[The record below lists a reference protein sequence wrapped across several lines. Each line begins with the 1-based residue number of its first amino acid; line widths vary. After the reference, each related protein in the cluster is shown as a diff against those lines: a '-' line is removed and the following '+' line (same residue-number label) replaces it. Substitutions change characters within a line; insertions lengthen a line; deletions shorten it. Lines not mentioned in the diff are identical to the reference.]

1 MGGDYTR
8 FTFKANKNYSGV
20 LKQQGRVS
28 LDSDWNELADIADRK
43 WRSETLDIIGRC
55 AVPVTT
61 PEAFKVMPTGS
72 GAFDI
77 GIGRAYVDGIQTEN
91 HGLDPQLYDPILGE
105 EHKTN
110 PVPYSDQPFFPAPL
124 PPSLTA
130 PALPPILGR
139 TDLIYL
145 DVWQREVTVIEDP
158 GIKEIALGGPDTTT
172 RVQTAWQVKAI
183 TDVGDASCPDTI
195 ARWDDEV
202 RPSGGRLTTSTFVP
216 PPDDNPCII
225 SAAGGYRGI
234 KNRLYRV
241 EIHTPGPLGTARF
254 KWSRNNASIV
264 SEVEAISAST
274 DQITVRQ
281 IGRDQILR
289 FNVGDWIEITDDHL
303 EFQSQPGHMGQI
315 TNIDEANRI
324 ITINN
329 TIPGSLNLDP
339 TDATRHTRVR
349 RWDQSSGVDAN
360 GLLIVTAGPVDIED
374 GIQVYFSLDPSIAGG
389 EFKIGDYWVFYARTA
404 DGSVEPLVNAP
415 PRGIK
420 HHYCRLAFVTWGA
433 DVESTFVRDCRTLW
447 PPAKCCP
454 IAVRPGEDIQ
464 AAINRVPEEGGCVCL
479 LPGIHQIYKPLFV
492 DGRKNITLTGV
503 GTASKLVFSST
514 PAGDAAQSLLYVV
527 GASNNIEI
535 KEMLVH
541 VDSLEHLIF
550 VDEACEDVSINDVVL
565 INGLTPQDSRSDCVL
580 LGECCN
586 VTIDDCQMVG
596 YLGVVQ
602 AGSKT
607 LEQARTALATLR
619 PQEEPAE
626 EAEGEAEG
634 EATAAADEEEPG
646 PLLVSTLQ
654 ELHIHK
660 SCIFFAETGIQ
671 LQDVL
676 SGDIEKNRL
685 NAMTPDRLDPFTRPP
700 VQTPDGV
707 IVSAPPEDFYAT
719 LEDSLAALSVCPG
732 PAQAE
737 GEEEEGEEETGG
749 DEQGETPEIP
759 EETVGV
765 SACLIEDFDIRYNRI
780 RAGGGLAFQYSRCVR
795 VISNRFIV
803 SKVGIAFGYGFD
815 NGINDNDIRMITPD
829 NLAKEEQQNHGL
841 DTVWRR
847 NHPGY
852 SAISLR
858 FVRGIQIKENH
869 MQAHT
874 AIATENYGKHKC
886 SAGYQHTSVLRIL
899 GIERPWRA
907 FIELFWFICQLFR
920 LLSSGETTG
929 AAAGPGAVD
938 TDVAQTR
945 KEQFE
950 LRMFNRF
957 YAFLFSHF
965 MPYFIGK
972 ADISDN
978 RMMVSRF
985 GVLLYKIFSIS
996 GLRIMRNR
1004 ISGFQKAGI
1013 FVRPWYS
1020 VGFVDKFARS
1030 IRCLITWIIAFL
1042 TMLRDALRDFL
1053 EDEQP
1058 SEQPETGITGI
1069 LAQSISWILVLCSR
1083 YCGGAAPPEGEEGE
1097 EEQPPSLA
1105 EVLVDA
1111 LDDFLD
1117 HVRLQWLD
1125 DLVNQAYDIDR
1136 NVLTGSGDGIWTG
1149 MDGSR
1154 ITNNKVTIWPAST
1167 VPYETMVIGIL
1178 LRKHFEN
1185 LDTPYYSDE
1194 VEFLAESAME
1204 LDRDLVF
1211 MASSVFGAS
1220 GWLEPNL
1227 GDAQFRGHFR
1237 GFLSE
1242 LASYV
1247 DSSSP
1252 PIMEQVTAMQEGLD
1266 EANLDLPKVRDAW
1279 SALLIIMGRDLRGY
1293 GIAMRGANMEC
1304 RGNHVEAKTGCRSL
1318 FPEGNQDEA
1327 TNAPALNLPWGRQA
1341 MFESPGIGGIWQF
1354 SNTGGLLIDFLE
1366 IFSGKGKGWGYIYQL
1381 IIWFIFYRILFTEE
1395 ERTIS
1400 VNENTVHKAL
1410 VHGIRTMEVA
1420 GLEEVNIYDN
1430 TVRDASR
1437 HGIYHSVGIFGMFD
1451 EGVHAE
1457 GVHAKVHRNTV
1468 IHSQGSSAFSRL
1480 QGTRDEFSSFSSLI
1494 YVDNEEGTTLMSHNH
1509 GDGEGLAGQERAV
1522 YTESEV
1528 VGISANHILTDA
1540 KWAFE
1545 VDASYGLFTD
1555 NMTNKKNNVSPSGI
1569 VQGPDVTNL

>member
-8 FTFKANKNYSGV
+8 FTFKAKKNYSGV

-28 LDSDWNELADIADRK
+28 LDADLNELFEITDRR
-43 WRSETLDIIGRC
+43 WRSETLDIIGHC
-55 AVPVTT
+55 VVPIST
-61 PEAFKVMPTGS
+61 PDGFRVIPTGS
-72 GAFDI
+72 GTFDI
-77 GIGRAYVDGIQTEN
+77 GIGRAYVDGIQAEC
-91 HGLDPQLYDPILGE
+91 HGLDPQRYDAVLGE
-105 EHKTN
+105 KQGTS
-110 PVPYSDQPFFPAPL
+110 PVPYSDQPHLPAPL
-124 PPSLTA
+124 PPSLTRSV
-130 PALPPILGR
+130 LPSITGR

-145 DVWQREVTVIEDP
+145 DVFQREVTVIEDP
-158 GIKEIALGGPDTTT
+158 DIKEIALGGPDTTT
-172 RVQTAWQVKAI
+172 RVQTAWQVKALA
-183 TDVGDASCPDTI
+183 DVGDVSCSDEIPDWENI
-195 ARWDDEV
+195 V
-202 RPSGGRLTTSTFVP
+202 SPSAGWLTTGTYTP

-225 SAAGGYRGI
+225 SAAGGYHGI
-234 KNRLYRV
+234 ENRLYRV
-241 EIHTPGPLGTARF
+241 EIHTKGLLGTAKF

-264 SEVEAISAST
+264 SEVETISEG
-274 DQITVRQ
+274 DQITVRS
-281 IGRDQILR
+281 IGRDQTLR
-289 FNVGDWIEITDDHL
+289 FNIGDWIEIRDDHL
-303 EFQSQPGHMGQI
+303 EFQGLAGHPARI
-315 TNIDEANRI
+315 VDIDEANRI
-324 ITINN
+324 LTINN
-329 TIPGSLNLDP
+329 PISASLNLD
-339 TDATRHTRVR
+339 ASHAARHTRVI
-349 RWDQSSGVDAN
+349 RWDQQSVVDTA
-360 GLLIVTAGPVDIED
+360 GLLDVTAGPIDIED
-374 GIQVYFSLDPSIAGG
+374 GIQVWFSLDPAISSG
-389 EFKIGDYWVFYARTA
+389 EFKVGDYWVFHARTA
-404 DGSVEPLVNAP
+404 DGSVELLQNAP

-420 HHYCRLAFVTWGA
+420 HHYCQLALVTWGA

-479 LPGIHQIYKPLFV
+479 LPGTHQIYKPLFV

-503 GTASKLVFSST
+503 GTASKLVFSSIPT
-514 PAGDAAQSLLYVV
+514 GDATQSLLYVV
-527 GASNNIEI
+527 GASHNIEI

-541 VDSLEHLIF
+541 ADSLEHLVF

-565 INGLTPQDSRSDCVL
+565 INGLTQQDSHSDCVL

-586 VTIDDCQMVG
+586 VTIDDCKMVG

-607 LEQARTALATLR
+607 LERARTALAALR
-619 PQEEPAE
+619 PSEKPAE

-634 EATAAADEEEPG
+634 EANAAAGEEKPG

-654 ELHIHK
+654 ELHVHK
-660 SCIFFAETGIQ
+660 SCIFFAEIGIQ

-676 SGDIEKNRL
+676 SGNIEKNRL
-685 NAMTPDRLDPFTRPP
+685 NTMTPDRLDPFRRPP
-700 VQTPDGV
+700 VQA
-707 IVSAPPEDFYAT
+707 APPEDFYAT

-737 GEEEEGEEETGG
+737 GEEEAGEEGTGG

-780 RAGGGLAFQYSRCVR
+780 RAGGGLAFQCSRCVR
-795 VISNRFIV
+795 SLSNRFVV
-803 SKVGIAFGYGFD
+803 SRVGIAFGYGFD
-815 NGINDNDIRMITPD
+815 NEINDNDIRMITPD
-829 NLAKEEQQNHGL
+829 NLAEEEQQSHGP
-841 DTVWRR
+841 DTLWRR
-847 NHPGY
+847 NDSGDA
-852 SAISLR
+852 AISLR
-858 FVRGIQIKENH
+858 FVRGIQIRENH
-869 MQAHT
+869 IQAHT
-874 AIATENYGKHKC
+874 AIATGSYGMQKC
-886 SAGYQHTSVLRIL
+886 SGYQHTSVLRIL

-907 FIELFWFICQLFR
+907 FIELFWFIYQLFS
-920 LLSSGETTG
+920 LLSSGETSG
-929 AAAGPGAVD
+929 APAGPGAVD

-945 KEQFE
+945 KEQLE

-972 ADISDN
+972 AEISDN

-985 GVLLYKIFSIS
+985 GVFLYKIFSIS

-1058 SEQPETGITGI
+1058 SEQPEAGITGI
-1069 LAQSISWILVLCSR
+1069 LAQSISRILVLCSR

-1097 EEQPPSLA
+1097 GEQPPSLA

-1178 LRKHFEN
+1178 LRQHFEN
-1185 LDTPYYSDE
+1185 LDTPYYSYYSDE

-1211 MASSVFGAS
+1211 MSVFGAS

-1227 GDAQFRGHFR
+1227 GAAQFRGHFR
-1237 GFLSE
+1237 EFLSE
-1242 LASYV
+1242 LAIYV
-1247 DSSSP
+1247 DSSS
-1252 PIMEQVTAMQEGLD
+1252 PIMEQVTAMQEGLVD
-1266 EANLDLPKVRDAW
+1266 ENHLDLPKVQDAW
-1279 SALLIIMGRDLRGY
+1279 SALLIIMGCDLRGY

-1318 FPEGNQDEA
+1318 LPEGNQDMP
-1327 TNAPALNLPWGRQA
+1327 NIPRSAPALNLPWGRQA

-1366 IFSGKGKGWGYIYQL
+1366 IFFRKREGWEYIYQL

-1480 QGTRDEFSSFSSLI
+1480 QGAGDEFSSLI

-1528 VGISANHILTDA
+1528 IGISANHILTDA
-1540 KWAFE
+1540 DSAFE
-1545 VDASYGLFTD
+1545 VHAKRGLFTD
-1555 NMTNKKNNVSPSGI
+1555 NITNKSNNVSPSDI
-1569 VQGPDVTNL
+1569 VQGLDVTNL